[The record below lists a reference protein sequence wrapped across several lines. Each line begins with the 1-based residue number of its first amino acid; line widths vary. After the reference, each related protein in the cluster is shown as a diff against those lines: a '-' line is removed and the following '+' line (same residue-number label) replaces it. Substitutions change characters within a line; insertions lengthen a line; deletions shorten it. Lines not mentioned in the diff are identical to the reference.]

1 MKREELPVKFPCHVD
16 WRRMTPT
23 EGGRFCGDC
32 RKVVRD
38 LSALTEDEAK
48 ALLRAARPGELCMR
62 ARVDAEGEI
71 VFAKPQVIP
80 TGLLFKAKRAVLAI
94 APLALA
100 ACRVPLVDD
109 RYVQGEPAYVEPPAA
124 DGGTDAEPT
133 ADGGADDASP
143 DGSRGDGGVDAAADD
158 GGDGGRSPI

>member
-16 WRRMTPT
+16 WRRMTPV

-32 RKVVRD
+32 RKTVRD
-38 LSALTEDEAK
+38 LSALTEEEAK

-80 TGLLFKAKRAVLAI
+80 TGLLFKARRAVLAV

-100 ACRVPLVDD
+100 ACHAPVLGEE
-109 RYVQGEPAYVEPPAA
+109 YVQGEPAYVEPPAA
-124 DGGTDAEPT
+124 ADAGADAEP
-133 ADGGADDASP
+133 ASDGGA
-143 DGSRGDGGVDAAADD
+143 GDAAADAAKGDGGAPSAD
-158 GGDGGRSPI
+158 GGDAGHSPI